1 MKDLTRVLDVYMHAT
16 TGSKSWLFWFGGKA
30 RTSFLYVSGVP
41 PSSSSWRTRF
51 LPAKRKQNLIVAN
64 LRTKKEELPGLDLGT
79 KRPPEIT
86 GGKGE
91 KTALTDM
98 D

>member
-16 TGSKSWLFWFGGKA
+16 AGSKSWL
-30 RTSFLYVSGVP
+30 LVSTRKSP
-41 PSSSSWRTRF
+41 NELPLSMSSSSSTSSWRTRF
-51 LPAKRKQNLIVAN
+51 LPAKTKQNLIAAN

-79 KRPPEIT
+79 NGPRDHRGE
-86 GGKGE
+86 GG